1 MASKMLVSR
10 IVTPFSNCADF
21 LSVVIGDVN
30 GQFQA
35 VFLKLGALH
44 AKNNFAFAII
54 VGGLFADSWDADG
67 ADAPL
72 VQSLVD
78 GKIDIPLPTYFALG
92 KHPLPPPVVQKLE
105 ASDDELCHNLFFLGK
120 RSVTKT
126 SEGIRIVALGG
137 QLDSN
142 IIAGQSK
149 DKYPPFYGDTDAK
162 ILRGAT
168 AADILITSDWP
179 EDIRKRSKVDFSPE
193 VSPQMQQCIADL
205 DVVLKPKYHFTT
217 SGGTFYER
225 EPFFHA
231 PSEET
236 DNLYPIT
243 RFISLASFGN
253 SNKQKWIYAF
263 SIDPSASHPV
273 SPPAGST
280 ACPVTLSE
288 KKRVAPEHHEQ
299 ALVYD
304 DGSRGRR
311 PHKRRK
317 GDQRGPISAS
327 ECFFCLAN
335 ENIAT
340 HLVTSIGESSYLTT
354 AKGPLPTSRTYA
366 KLGFPCHMLIIPF
379 SHQPTLGSMEEEERL
394 ATYKEM
400 QKYRAA
406 MNSML
411 VSAVGEDYGSVTWEV
426 SKSSLPH
433 THWQYI
439 PMPADLIRKG
449 LVEAAFKALAE
460 NLHWPTFKRE
470 DVRDGVEETGDFF
483 RVLIWDPNN
492 DTEKYTSWIM
502 RFDEKIRFHNQFGRE
517 VLAKLLRLD
526 QRIDWRDC
534 GQMQAEEEQD
544 VEKFKKAFEAFDF
557 AA

>member
-1 MASKMLVSR
+1 L
-10 IVTPFSNCADF
+10 SNKR
-21 LSVVIGDVN
+21 SVVIGDVD
-30 GQFQA
+30 GQCKA
-35 VFLKLGALH
+35 VFQKLGALH

-54 VGGLFADSWDADG
+54 AGSLFGDAGDADSNDQSD
-67 ADAPL
+67 
-72 VQSLVD
+72 VQSLLD
-78 GKIDIPLPTYFALG
+78 GQIDIPLPTYFALTSR
-92 KHPLPPPVVQKLE
+92 PLPQAVVDKLE
-105 ASDDELCHNLFFLGK
+105 ASNDELCSNLFFLGK

-137 QLDSN
+137 QLDPN

-168 AADILITSDWP
+168 TADILITNEWP
-179 EDIRKRSKVDFSPE
+179 EDIRKRSRVDFKPE
-193 VSPQMQQCIADL
+193 SEPQSRQCIADL
-205 DVVLKPKYHFTT
+205 DVVLKPRYHFST

-231 PSEET
+231 PSDET

-243 RFISLASFGN
+243 RFISMAAYGN
-253 SNKQKWIYAF
+253 PNKQKWIYAF

-280 ACPVTLSE
+280 ACPVVLSE
-288 KKRVAPEHHEQ
+288 KKRPAPEHREQ

-304 DGSRGRR
+304 DGSRGGR
-311 PHKRRK
+311 PNKRRK
-317 GDQRGPISAS
+317 GQSRGPLSAS

-340 HLVTSIGESSYLTT
+340 HLVSSIGDNSYVTT
-354 AKGPLPTSRTYA
+354 AKGPLSTSQTYS

-379 SHQPTLGSMEEEERL
+379 THQPTLGSMEEEERQ
-394 ATYKEM
+394 ATYGEM
-400 QKYRAA
+400 QKYRVA

-411 VSAVGEDYGSVTWEV
+411 KSAADEDYGSVTWEV

-433 THWQYI
+433 THWQYL
-439 PMPADLIRKG
+439 PVPADLIRKG

-460 NLHWPTFKRE
+460 NMHWPSFKKE
-470 DVRDGVEETGDFF
+470 DVADGFEETSDFF
-483 RVLIWDPNN
+483 RVLIWDPAN
-492 DTEKYTSWIM
+492 DPSKQTSYVL
-502 RFDEKIRFHNQFGRE
+502 RFDEKIRFHSQFGRE

-526 QRIDWRDC
+526 KRIDWKDC
-534 GQMQAEEEQD
+534 GQTQAEEEQD
-544 VEKFKKAFEAFDF
+544 VAKFKDAFKDFDF
-557 AA
+557 ASD